1 MPYYI
6 FKMSSP
12 EGMSLVKNL
21 ELINE
26 FESFKEAKTFVRD
39 ERLKLDTGEDIT
51 IKMMFAENQL
61 LAEEQLMEH
70 RDKPILME
78 HEK

>member
-12 EGMSLVKNL
+12 SGMSLVKNL

-26 FESFKEAKTFVRD
+26 FESFKEAKNFAREQRT
-39 ERLKLDTGEDIT
+39 KLDGSEDIT
-51 IKMMFAENQL
+51 IKVMFAENQL

-70 RDKPILME
+70 RDKPVVME

>member
-1 MPYYI
+1 MPYYV

-12 EGMSLVKNL
+12 AGMSLVKNL
-21 ELINE
+21 ELIKE
-26 FESFKEAKTFVRD
+26 FEVFKQARNFARD
-39 ERLKLDTGEDIT
+39 ERARLGDGEDIT
-51 IKMMFAENQL
+51 IKIMFAENQL

-70 RDKPILME
+70 RDKPIIME